1 MGAADGNV
9 LTAGLPVG
17 KGLSKKAA
25 AELGLAEGTAVG
37 SGLID
42 ASVLVNFGTR
52 IGLLILL
59 FVQICWMDGNRRCS
73 LQRGW
78 KTL

>member
-25 AELGLAEGTAVG
+25 AELGLAEGTPVG

-42 ASVLVNFGTR
+42 ASVLVNFWNCKFEFE
-52 IGLLILL
+52 
-59 FVQICWMDGNRRCS
+59 FVQICWMDGNCRCS

-78 KTL
+78 KAL